1 MDLGGYV
8 LDAPSSTS
16 QLTYAVYHK
25 KNTGNSYSCINTCI
39 ASLTLMEIA
48 SGHYKMKISEVL
60 ENLNGGY
67 SLEGDPTTEEQFKQ
81 SFKKVISTDEYGRA
95 IITDDESQFGV
106 TWSQIQAKKTEL
118 ETAQNN
124 MSNKDKGKQKL
135 KTLGLTDD
143 EIDALVGE

>member
-1 MDLGGYV
+1 M
-8 LDAPSSTS
+8 
-16 QLTYAVYHK
+16 
-25 KNTGNSYSCINTCI
+25 
-39 ASLTLMEIA
+39 
-48 SGHYKMKISEVL
+48 L
-60 ENLNGGY
+60 ENLNVSGY

-118 ETAQNN
+118 NVTQNN